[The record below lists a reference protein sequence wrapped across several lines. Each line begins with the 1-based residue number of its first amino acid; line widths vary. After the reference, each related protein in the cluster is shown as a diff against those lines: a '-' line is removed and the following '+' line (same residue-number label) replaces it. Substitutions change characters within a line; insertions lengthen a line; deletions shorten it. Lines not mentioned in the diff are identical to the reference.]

1 MIVDKNLL
9 EMAKVYRMSKFRIIR
24 YIYIPEFFA
33 RLKGKNSGGKKDL
46 R

>member
-9 EMAKVYRMSKFRIIR
+9 EMAQVYRMPKYRVIR

-33 RLKGKNSGGKKDL
+33 HIKGIFSKEKRDKE
-46 R
+46 